1 VNRSFALAACALLLA
16 GCGWHGLRVPSSDPP
31 TDPPT
36 DGGPATA
43 AEPIAQES
51 PPPAATA
58 PPSSALDWKPNPIR
72 RTQTGVSLF
81 SGTVTNTDTRWS
93 VKDVQV
99 ELKLVDAGGA
109 VIQVLYGHIQDLRP
123 GDKGDYTITIPANV
137 KFELS
142 NLRLMWTWFL
152 S

>member
-1 VNRSFALAACALLLA
+1 VIRSLALAVATILFVGCA
-16 GCGWHGLRVPSSDPP
+16 WHGLRISSGETTPEA
-31 TDPPT
+31 
-36 DGGPATA
+36 GPATA
-43 AEPIAQES
+43 AEATPQPTES
-51 PPPAATA
+51 PVVTP
-58 PPSSALDWKPNPIR
+58 PPSSTIEWKPNPIR
-72 RTQTGVSLF
+72 RTQAGISLF
-81 SGTVTNTDTRWS
+81 SGTVTNTDARWS

-99 ELKLVDAGGA
+99 ELKLVDASGN